1 MLFLLPFCVGFNV
14 VLTAW
19 DMALYKEM
27 HTAPLKTEAQMS
39 TVRTV
44 FVRVT
49 KTAQLRL
56 ILSEGN
62 ETIQTM
68 EGVQLLSVRS
78 VEN

>member
-27 HTAPLKTEAQMS
+27 HTAIKTVR

-44 FVRVT
+44 FVHVT
-49 KTAQLRL
+49 KRAQLRL

-62 ETIQTM
+62 ETIHTM
-68 EGVQLLSVRS
+68 EGVQLSSVRS